1 MVYFQEK
8 KIYIDGKT
16 VFLLSGEVHYFRLA
30 RENWQSILDEA
41 KEEGLN
47 CISSYVPWILHE
59 EKEGEYDFEDNLDLG
74 AFIDLCETNGLLFF
88 VRPGPFIMSEM

>member
-59 EKEGEYDFEDNLDLG
+59 EKE
-74 AFIDLCETNGLLFF
+74 
-88 VRPGPFIMSEM
+88 